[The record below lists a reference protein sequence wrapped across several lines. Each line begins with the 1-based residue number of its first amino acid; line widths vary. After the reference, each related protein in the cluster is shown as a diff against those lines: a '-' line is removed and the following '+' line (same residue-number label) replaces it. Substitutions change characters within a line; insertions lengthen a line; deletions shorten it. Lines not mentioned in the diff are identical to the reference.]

1 MDRVNEILIEVLK
14 QALSADAEQRLYRSG
29 KLDGLFPGRGGT
41 SAEAA
46 AMALRDGLL
55 EVVRTEVKGKTII
68 DWVRLTPR
76 GVEHLHAHESP
87 VQALHELRESLCRS
101 RDAVPVWLSE
111 MRAALR
117 ALEEQFI
124 TDAQKSQQRLDALT
138 RRVDDALRRLAEATP
153 VLPKELS
160 DGYPWSVDALDYL
173 DRRRHAGALGPC
185 PLPELHESL
194 RRTHPALSIG
204 HFHEGLRR
212 LHERRVLRLQ
222 PTAGLAD
229 LPRPEFALFD
239 DGAVLYYAAR

>member
-1 MDRVNEILIEVLK
+1 MDRVNDILIEALK
-14 QALSADAEQRLYRSG
+14 QALSVEAEQRLYRSG

-41 SAEAA
+41 SGEAA
-46 AMALRDGLL
+46 ARALRDGLF
-55 EVVRTEVKGKTII
+55 EVARTEVKGKTSI

-76 GVEHLHAHESP
+76 GVEFLHEYESP
-87 VQALHELRESLCRS
+87 VQALHELREALCRG
-101 RDAVPVWLSE
+101 REAVPVWLAE

-117 ALEEQFI
+117 ALEEQF
-124 TDAQKSQQRLDALT
+124 TADAQKSQQRLEALT
-138 RRVDDALRRLAEATP
+138 RHVEDALRRLEEATP
-153 VLPKELS
+153 VLPKELA
-160 DGYPWSVDALDYL
+160 DAYPWSVDALDYL

-194 RRTHPALSIG
+194 RRAHPSLSIG

-212 LHERRVLRLQ
+212 LHQRRVLRLQ

-239 DGAVLYYAAR
+239 DGSVLYYVAR